1 MNINPH
7 VYFPLPLPNNR
18 PQEGVSPVQSRQP
31 VPDAI
36 QGQRA
41 MAGRLAATEAER
53 RAAEHM
59 LGEGETVAQRHEDHP
74 ASRKA
79 LAAYEGVAKTQER
92 EYVSR
97 VLGISEYA

>member
-7 VYFPLPLPNNR
+7 VYYPLPLPNTR

-36 QGQRA
+36 QGQQT
-41 MAGRLAATEAER
+41 MAGRLAATEAQR

-59 LGEGETVAQRHEDHP
+59 LHEGDALPRRDEDHP

-79 LAAYEGVAKTQER
+79 LAAYEGVAKSQER

-97 VLGISEYA
+97 ILGISEYA